1 MGTFKAEIYLFESFP
16 SRNDEH
22 FKMTLQ
28 VVFVRIKFFC
38 NLFTNFS

>member
-1 MGTFKAEIYLFESFP
+1 MEPVEAEIYLLESIP

-22 FKMTLQ
+22 FKMTVQ

>member
-1 MGTFKAEIYLFESFP
+1 MDPVEEEIYLLESFP

-22 FKMTLQ
+22 FKMTVQ

>member
-1 MGTFKAEIYLFESFP
+1 MGTFKAEIYLLEPIP

-22 FKMTLQ
+22 FKMTVQ
-28 VVFVRIKFFC
+28 IIFVKIEFFC